1 MIALLKPLGRLDLCS
16 RFQGAPPVPG
26 GSPLGPQFLV
36 SVYGF
41 LAPAPQPL
49 DIMQCL
55 IRGRPG
61 RSDHSCQLADH
72 DLDSPPSRA
81 TQGGPQ
87 REAPTSVMVYLG
99 GLGCMERN
107 AQEVQARDEGCRT
120 FPRPWRA
127 SEMIAHEDQRRL
139 RTWVDQHGNWSAAPF
154 SPRFLGVGRG
164 SFKYYIMLPIFNIFD
179 GALLVI
185 GDGFAFHVPGA
196 RLAGGPSEN
205 AVPGRQ
211 VMEGGSVA

>member
-1 MIALLKPLGRLDLCS
+1 
-16 RFQGAPPVPG
+16 
-26 GSPLGPQFLV
+26 
-36 SVYGF
+36 
-41 LAPAPQPL
+41 
-49 DIMQCL
+49 
-55 IRGRPG
+55 
-61 RSDHSCQLADH
+61 
-72 DLDSPPSRA
+72 
-81 TQGGPQ
+81 
-87 REAPTSVMVYLG
+87 
-99 GLGCMERN
+99 MERN

-185 GDGFAFHVPGA
+185 GDGFALHGPSA

-205 AVPGRQ
+205 AVPVRR